1 MLLVLTGV
9 TAISVALLAY
19 VNELTKEPIAQANA
33 KTLSDAVSA
42 VVPGFDNDPIAE
54 KKTQEV
60 NGVQYAVYPATKE
73 GKFIGAAVEATSMGF
88 GGELKV
94 LVGFD
99 AEGKIIDYSLLSH
112 VETPGLGSKAADWFK
127 KGNKGDITGMNPG
140 EASLTVSKDGGKV
153 DAITASTITSRAFLN
168 AVNVAYAA
176 YAGQNTADGAT
187 GATQKNVEEAA
198 GANTATGATIKVELT
213 DSVSAKS
220 ERSRDMN
227 NFTVLMNGIVKEN
240 PTFVLL
246 LGMCPTLGTTSSA
259 INGMGMGLATMFV
272 LICSNVVISAIKN
285 LIPDMVRIPSFIVVI
300 ASFVTL
306 LQMVMQAYVPALY
319 ATLGLFIP
327 LIVVNCIVLGRAEA
341 FAAKNNPV
349 ASFFDG
355 LGMGLGFT
363 IALTLLGAVREFLG
377 TGKIFNLTILPEEY
391 GMLVFVLAPGAF
403 IALGYLIAL
412 VNSFKKA

>member
-1 MLLVLTGV
+1 M
-9 TAISVALLAY
+9 
-19 VNELTKEPIAQANA
+19 
-33 KTLSDAVSA
+33 
-42 VVPGFDNDPIAE
+42 
-54 KKTQEV
+54 
-60 NGVQYAVYPATKE
+60 
-73 GKFIGAAVEATSMGF
+73 
-88 GGELKV
+88 
-94 LVGFD
+94 
-99 AEGKIIDYSLLSH
+99 
-112 VETPGLGSKAADWFK
+112 
-127 KGNKGDITGMNPG
+127 
-140 EASLTVSKDGGKV
+140 
-153 DAITASTITSRAFLN
+153 
-168 AVNVAYAA
+168 
-176 YAGQNTADGAT
+176 
-187 GATQKNVEEAA
+187 
-198 GANTATGATIKVELT
+198 
-213 DSVSAKS
+213 
-220 ERSRDMN
+220 
-227 NFTVLMNGIVKEN
+227 MNGIIKEN

-259 INGMGMGLATMFV
+259 ITMFV

-306 LQMVMQAYVPALY
+306 LQMIMQAYVPALY

-349 ASFFDG
+349 ASLFDG

-377 TGKIFNLTILPEEY
+377 TGKIFNLSILPEEY

-412 VNSFKKA
+412 INSMKKN